1 MYVLFST
8 SCFMLAAVTP
18 ESVAF
23 VGIADQGYGPLGSP
37 MGKDTGT
44 VRGLVFCKQGLTSPR

>member
-1 MYVLFST
+1 
-8 SCFMLAAVTP
+8 MLAAVTP

-44 VRGLVFCKQGLTSPR
+44 VRGLVFCKQHLTSPR